1 MSHFCIEYLGIFVVS
16 SCWAIPHRL
25 PFSHAL
31 AWILRFPLA
40 LIKVGLWS
48 MFFQG
53 LRSPETPITPWQNSV
68 EHPSALCLKQIRHFH
83 SCFPCVAFTNNT
95 HTRINVLAE
104 VLSLCL
110 VIIPSWGMATKRSFN
125 DITRL
130 WLEWNVRVQTLMRWR
145 SWKWRNVSLKTYCSR
160 KD

>member
-1 MSHFCIEYLGIFVVS
+1 MSHFCIEYLNIFVVS

-53 LRSPETPITPWQNSV
+53 LRSPKTPIIPWQNSV
-68 EHPSALCLKQIRHFH
+68 EHPSALCLKQIRHSFL
-83 SCFPCVAFTNNT
+83 FPLCCLYEQYSNKCVS
-95 HTRINVLAE
+95 RG